1 MAAKDIARV
10 YASSLLDLG
19 QQQKALADIEE
30 EIGFIADLVVESDD
44 LRHFLAS
51 PGIARDVKKG
61 FIEKIFK
68 GRISDNVIH
77 FLKVLVDNDRQTCIV
92 DIRDAFIDSVDEIN
106 NRQKVTVISSVGL
119 DESMKKRL
127 VEKLKD
133 VFKKDVILKEEI
145 NANILGGII
154 IKIGDTVIDGSL
166 AKDLRNIKNNL
177 LNSTVRSEAA
187 YED

>member
-19 QQQKALADIEE
+19 QQQNALADIEE
-30 EIGFIADLVVESDD
+30 EIGVIADLVAESDE

-51 PGIARDVKKG
+51 PGIARDVKKE

-68 GRISDNVIH
+68 GRISETVLY

-92 DIRDAFIDSVDEIN
+92 EIRDAFADSVDDIN
-106 NRQKVTVISSVGL
+106 NRQKVTVISSIGL
-119 DESMKKRL
+119 DEALKKKL
-127 VEKLKD
+127 VERMKE

-145 NANILGGII
+145 NPNILGGII

-177 LNSTVRSEAA
+177 INSTVRSEAA